1 MHFIEMRTLVIP
13 VTTMEGFKSIICQV
27 QVHHYNYSG
36 YTVRTERGGGV
47 RSQARVE
54 LKNWLIFGEV
64 TITVKNYKNL
74 KKCLETIKTAKY

>member
-1 MHFIEMRTLVIP
+1 MHFIETRTLVIP

-47 RSQARVE
+47 KSQARVE
-54 LKNWLIFGEV
+54 LENWLILVKSQNCQKIKKPEEMFGNC
-64 TITVKNYKNL
+64 KN
-74 KKCLETIKTAKY
+74 C